1 MLTMTRMNPSFAAA
15 AVFCAIAC
23 VSVSA
28 ATPAITPY
36 RGAYALILQ
45 DPPAS
50 RTVPNGVK
58 RNSPQM
64 LAARDTIHQ
73 KQQAVISQAQA
84 AGFKVTGSLNTLLNA
99 VFVRATPKDLPK
111 LKAIPGVLYVAPMR
125 KFKLQL
131 NTAVLLVNAPA
142 AWNIFGGTTSA
153 GAGQKIAIIDT
164 GIDYTHP
171 AFQDSSLTVP
181 AGYPKCDSMADCAYT
196 NSKIIV
202 ARSYVADLA
211 GDDPATDFPDD
222 TTPRDR
228 VGHGTAVA
236 MAAGGNT
243 NTGPLATITGL
254 APQAYLGNYKVYG
267 SPGIND
273 YGTEQTFMEALE
285 DAFNDGMD
293 VANYSSGGL
302 PISGPYDTAE
312 CGDPVNEPCDPS
324 VQAVENAIAGGMVV
338 VIAAGNDGGDGLA
351 YTDSGYPT
359 LGTISSPA
367 YSPDA
372 IAVSATDNS
381 RTFVTTV
388 NITGPNV
395 PASLLSI
402 SALSS
407 TAEPLG
413 IAGPATLID
422 ASNVGDG
429 YACSSFPSGSMT
441 GDIALIER
449 GPDPEIGGTPCGF
462 ETKAL
467 NAQAAGA
474 VGVVFYDYNPDEE
487 DQISYQISD
496 SGAGIPAYFI
506 DNPNG
511 VDVKAYIDSNPT
523 GQAALV
529 ATAQPT
535 SDSDQVLYFSSN
547 GPVTGTNALKPDVA
561 APGGNIY
568 TAAQNLD
575 PNGELYDP
583 SRYTLTQGTS
593 FSTPIVAGIAAMV
606 REQNPTF
613 TAYQVKSAIVNTAT
627 GNTTDPAF
635 TGTSPSPVTS
645 VGGGL
650 VNAGNAVTSSIT
662 VEPSTISFGALSGTT
677 VPTTT
682 QPLVITN
689 HGASSVTLSL
699 AVNRITAD
707 TSTQLT
713 LSSTSITLAAGA
725 AQTVNLTLSGTVP
738 PANLYQGGVT
748 VTGGSVPLNVPYLY
762 LVSNGQPNDLFSI
775 YGDGDV
781 GFPNQPNAEGGG
793 LFKVVDQFGVGVPNL
808 PVTWV
813 IENGGSITDESTA
826 TDSEGFAGAN
836 FTLGSTANAVY
847 NFDANVAGVTQ
858 NFSIYAVA
866 QPSISAGGV
875 VSAASFQLGQGIA
888 PGSLVAVFG
897 SGLSGDSV
905 AASYVP
911 LPISINSP
919 DTTGLPTSVG
929 IDGAGVSVPAPLLY
943 ISPLQ
948 VNIQVPWELAGQSS
962 VQMKINL
969 EPLNGVLITVP
980 VSTYSPS
987 CFTANNI
994 VIGQT
999 YPSYGLITASNPAVP
1014 GQTIILYCTGLGPVN
1029 NQPATGAAATDG
1041 TSTTKTTPTVTI
1053 GGQTAN
1059 VSFSGLAPG
1068 LVGVNQLNV
1077 VVPANAPSGTQ
1088 PLVLSIGGV
1097 TAPTVNIPVQ

>member
-1 MLTMTRMNPSFAAA
+1 
-15 AVFCAIAC
+15 VIK
-23 VSVSA
+23 
-28 ATPAITPY
+28 
-36 RGAYALILQ
+36 
-45 DPPAS
+45 
-50 RTVPNGVK
+50 NGVK
-58 RNSPQM
+58 RDSPQVE
-64 LAARDTIHQ
+64 AARATVRQ
-73 KQQAVISQAQA
+73 RQQAVIAQVES
-84 AGFKVTGSLNTLLNA
+84 AGFKVTGSVNTLLNA
-99 VFVRATPKDLPK
+99 IFVRATPKDLPK
-111 LKAIPGVLYVAPMR
+111 LKAIPGVVYVAPMR
-125 KFKLQL
+125 KAKPLL

-142 AWNIFGGTTSA
+142 AWNIFGGTSSA

-181 AGYPKCDSMADCAYT
+181 AGFPKCDTLANCAYT
-196 NSKIIV
+196 NNKIIV
-202 ARSYVADLA
+202 ARSYVSLDA
-211 GDDPATDFPDD
+211 GNDPATDFPDD
-222 TTPRDR
+222 QTPRDR

-254 APQAYLGNYKVYG
+254 APQAYLGNYKIYG

-273 YGTEQTFMEALE
+273 GSSEQAIIQAFE
-285 DAFNDGMD
+285 DAMTDGMD
-293 VANYSSGGL
+293 VANLSSGYL
-302 PISGPYDTAE
+302 PISGPFDTAE
-312 CGDPVNEPCDPS
+312 CGDPANEPCDPIVS
-324 VQAVENAIAGGMVV
+324 VVENAIAAGMVI
-338 VIAAGNDGGDGLA
+338 VIAAGNDGADGFQSS
-351 YTDSGYPT
+351 SGYPT
-359 LGTISSPA
+359 LNTIASPA

-372 IAVSATDNS
+372 IAVAATDNS

-388 NITGPNV
+388 NISGANV
-395 PASLLSI
+395 PANLLSI

-422 ASNVGDG
+422 ASTVGDG
-429 YACSSFPSGSMT
+429 YGCSSYPAGSMT

-449 GPDPEIGGTPCGF
+449 GPDPEIGGTACGF
-462 ETKAL
+462 TTKAM

-474 VGVVFYDYNPDEE
+474 VGVVFYDYNPDNQ
-487 DQISYQISD
+487 DQISGAIFD
-496 SGAGIPAYFI
+496 TGAGIPAYFI
-506 DNPNG
+506 DNADG
-511 VDVKAYIDSNPT
+511 VDIKTYVDSTP
-523 GQAALV
+523 GAQAALV

-535 SDSDQVLYFSSN
+535 SDSDEVLYFSSH

-606 REQNPTF
+606 REENPTF
-613 TAYQVKSAIVNTAT
+613 TAYQVKSAIVDTAT
-627 GNTTDPAF
+627 SNTTDPGF

-650 VNAGNAVTSSIT
+650 VNAGNAVTSTIT
-662 VEPSTISFGALSGTT
+662 AEPATISFGALSGTS
-677 VPTTT
+677 VPATT
-682 QPLVITN
+682 QALVITN
-689 HGASSVTLSL
+689 HGSSSVTLTL
-699 AVNRITAD
+699 AVNRITPD

-713 LSSTSITLAAGA
+713 LSTSSITLAAGA

-738 PANLYQGGVT
+738 AANLYQGGVT
-748 VTGGSVPLNVPYLY
+748 ITGGSVPLNVPYLY
-762 LVSNGQPNDLFSI
+762 LVSNGQPNDLFPVV
-775 YGDGDV
+775 GDGDV
-781 GFPNQPNAEGGG
+781 GFPNQPNASGFG

-808 PVTWV
+808 PITWSL
-813 IENGGSITDESTA
+813 ENGGSITGESTA
-826 TDSEGFAGAN
+826 TDAEGFAGAN
-836 FTLGSTANAVY
+836 FTLGPTANTTY
-847 NFDANVAGVTQ
+847 NFDANVAGTTQ
-858 NFSIYAVA
+858 TFSILAVA
-866 QPSISAGGV
+866 QPTISTGGV
-875 VSAASFQLGQGIA
+875 VSAASFQIGQGIA

-897 SGLSGDSV
+897 SGLSGDTV

-919 DTTGLPTSVG
+919 ETTGLSTSIG
-929 IDGAGVSVPAPLLY
+929 IDGTGVSVPAPLLY

-948 VNIQVPWELAGQSS
+948 VNMQAPWELEGQSS
-962 VQMKINL
+962 VQMKVNL
-969 EPLNGVLITVP
+969 EPLNGALITVP
-980 VSTYSPS
+980 VSTYSPA
-987 CFTANNI
+987 CFTYNNI

-999 YPSYGLITASNPAVP
+999 FPSYGLITSSNPAVP

-1053 GGQTAN
+1053 GGQNAT

-1077 VVPANAPSGTQ
+1077 QVPANAPSGSQ

-1097 TAPTVNIPVQ
+1097 TAPTVQIPVQ